1 MSLSISD
8 ALGDGVD
15 RLRDRRVLIPF
26 LALYGVFVAITVGTH
41 SQLEAQPAE
50 VFEEFPGL
58 ADLMPE
64 TLPLALDVSLGV
76 AWFIWFLGTIS
87 LVTASIVAF
96 RVLADGNGARPDGPE
111 TEVSRESESESESES
126 ANEVSNG
133 SSHEP
138 GLEHGSDPS
147 RGSTPEPTR
156 DSTATTA
163 ARTQTHSLVVAT
175 AHGIL
180 AAIVGTVAV
189 GAGLALFVVPGLVV
203 ATLFA
208 FTHPYIATERINA
221 IEAMKRSLEL
231 TRGDRLRVFGVLVA
245 IVCIFYGISVFGA
258 LALGVFASVPIVA
271 ELVNTA
277 FTALAWLVVLAIL
290 ASAFDQL
297 ETSRAR
303 EDEKWEGI
311 DDELLP

>member
-15 RLRDRRVLIPF
+15 RLRDRRVLVPF

-96 RVLADGNGARPDGPE
+96 RVLADGDGARPDGPE
-111 TEVSRESESESESES
+111 TEVSRESESGS
-126 ANEVSNG
+126 ANGVSNG

-163 ARTQTHSLVVAT
+163 ARTQTHSLLAAT
-175 AHGIL
+175 SHGIL

-221 IEAMKRSLEL
+221 VEAMKQSLEL

-258 LALGVFASVPIVA
+258 IALGVFASVPIVA
-271 ELVNTA
+271 ELVNAA

-303 EDEKWEGI
+303 EDDKWEGI

>member
-15 RLRDRRVLIPF
+15 RLRDRRVLVPF

-76 AWFIWFLGTIS
+76 AWSIWFLGTVS

-96 RVLADGNGARPDGPE
+96 RMLIGDDRTAGIEMEGEGE
-111 TEVSRESESESESES
+111 GESESQ
-126 ANEVSNG
+126 VSDA
-133 SSHEP
+133 P
-138 GLEHGSDPS
+138 DFDSDLDPDEKA
-147 RGSTPEPTR
+147 EPTPQSR
-156 DSTATTA
+156 ATHSDTE
-163 ARTQTHSLVVAT
+163 THTDTHSLVAAT
-175 AHGIL
+175 AHGLL

-189 GAGLALFVVPGLVV
+189 GAGLALFVVPGLVLG
-203 ATLFA
+203 TLFA
-208 FTHPYIATERINA
+208 FTHPYIATERVNA
-221 IEAMKRSLEL
+221 VEAMKRSLEL
-231 TRGDRLRVFGVLVA
+231 TRGNRLRVFGVLVA
-245 IVCIFYGISVFGA
+245 IVCIFYGISVVGA
-258 LALGVFASVPIVA
+258 IALGVFASVPIVA
-271 ELVNTA
+271 ELVNVA
-277 FTALAWLVVLAIL
+277 FTALAWLVVLAVL

-297 ETSRAR
+297 ETSRVR
-303 EDEKWEGI
+303 EDEKWAGI

>member
-15 RLRDRRVLIPF
+15 RLRDRRVLVPF
-26 LALYGVFVAITVGTH
+26 LALYGVFVVITVGTH

-58 ADLMPE
+58 ADLVPE

-76 AWFIWFLGTIS
+76 AWSIWFLGTVS

-96 RVLADGNGARPDGPE
+96 RVLAHGDGTRPDGPGTE
-111 TEVSRESESESESES
+111 TSRRRESES

-133 SSHEP
+133 SGHEP

-147 RGSTPEPTR
+147 RDSTLEPIHGSTVATGTR
-156 DSTATTA
+156 TH
-163 ARTQTHSLVVAT
+163 THSLLAAT
-175 AHGIL
+175 GHGLL
-180 AAIVGTVAV
+180 AAIIGLFAV
-189 GAGLALFVVPGLVV
+189 GAGLALFVVPGLVLG
-203 ATLFA
+203 TLFA
-208 FTHPYIATERINA
+208 FTHPYIATERVNA
-221 IEAMKRSLEL
+221 VEAMKRSLEL

-258 LALGVFASVPIVA
+258 LALGVFASVPVVG
-271 ELVNTA
+271 ELVNAA

>member
-15 RLRDRRVLIPF
+15 RLRDRRVLVPF

-76 AWFIWFLGTIS
+76 AWFIWFLGTVS
-87 LVTASIVAF
+87 LVAASIVAF
-96 RVLADGNGARPDGPE
+96 RVLIGDDRTAGLELESEGEREVSGASDFDSGPDPDGK
-111 TEVSRESESESESES
+111 
-126 ANEVSNG
+126 A
-133 SSHEP
+133 
-138 GLEHGSDPS
+138 
-147 RGSTPEPTR
+147 EPTPQPQ
-156 DSTATTA
+156 SAHGV
-163 ARTQTHSLVVAT
+163 RTETHTDTHPLVAAT
-175 AHGIL
+175 AHGLL

-208 FTHPYIATERINA
+208 FTHPYIATERVNA
-221 IEAMKRSLEL
+221 VEAMKRSLEL
-231 TRGDRLRVFGVLVA
+231 TRGDRLRVFGVLAA

-258 LALGVFASVPIVA
+258 LALGVLASVPIVA
-271 ELVNTA
+271 ELVNVA
-277 FTALAWLVVLAIL
+277 FTALAWLVVLAVL

-297 ETSRAR
+297 ETARAR